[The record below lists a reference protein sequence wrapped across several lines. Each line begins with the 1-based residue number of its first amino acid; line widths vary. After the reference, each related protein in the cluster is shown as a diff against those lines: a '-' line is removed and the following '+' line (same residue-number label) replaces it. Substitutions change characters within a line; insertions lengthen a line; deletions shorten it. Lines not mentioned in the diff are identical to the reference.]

1 MRKGLIII
9 LFMTSHLAGAQHCP
23 WDCSGMIL
31 LKTDATSGEMSRL
44 NPVLVDGDRK
54 LVIDTLYGT
63 GLNSTADTCQFLVYE
78 DFLKFR
84 VAKTAIHYWYS
95 YDTVYHFAKD
105 HYLVKYNYCKYNRN
119 NESLYIRINDLNNT
133 PSGYRYIEVT
143 AEKGIHLHNYHRLL
157 NDRKTGE
164 LLTALAPMVIFISRV
179 DLGLN

>member
-1 MRKGLIII
+1 MKYFILLLFIFKFFLAKG
-9 LFMTSHLAGAQHCP
+9 QHCP

-31 LKTDATSGEMSRL
+31 LETDATSAEMSRL

-54 LVIDTLYGT
+54 VVIDTLYGT

-95 YDTVYHFAKD
+95 YDTVYHFAKG

-119 NESLYIRINDLNNT
+119 NESLYIRINDLNNK
-133 PSGYRYIEVT
+133 PSGYRFIEVT
-143 AEKGIHLHNYHRLL
+143 ADKRIHLHNYHRLL
-157 NDRKTGE
+157 SYRKTGE
-164 LLTALAPMVIFISRV
+164 MLTALAPMVIFISRV